1 MKHGFTKQDDKI
13 IERGRMVQQKV
24 CKIQA
29 ELHRRKDISSSMR
42 NLDMDLLMGQAE
54 FSLQNLKAKIITIVW
69 ITNILK
75 TGFRNNAL
83 YYSRIKNKQPTST
96 WKKKDITEWL
106 VKSIYFEPG
115 SLKQELLHLARANK
129 QDNQYVIHEM
139 AEQAGHKVLRLPLY
153 HCQFNPIEPIWS
165 QTKRYYDKHVGKNG
179 YREEA
184 VLNMWEE
191 SLRQVTPE
199 NWSTYFSHFEKLLQ
213 QWWQ

>member
-1 MKHGFTKQDDKI
+1 LVS
-13 IERGRMVQQKV
+13 EV
-24 CKIQA
+24 A
-29 ELHRRKDISSSMR
+29 N
-42 NLDMDLLMGQAE
+42 NLDKP
-54 FSLQNLKAKIITIVW
+54 SVII
-69 ITNILK
+69 LD
-75 TGFRNNAL
+75 NAP

-96 WKKKDITEWL
+96 WKKKAITEWL

-139 AEQAGHKVLRLPLY
+139 AEQAGHKVLRLPPY
-153 HCQFNPIEPIWS
+153 HCQFNPLESIGS
-165 QTKRYYDKHVGKNG
+165 QTKRYYDKHLGKNE

-191 SLRQVTPE
+191 SLRQVTPK